1 MSPSTKM
8 TASAYLEKIPVRSY
22 VRVSDLPGTPEASR
36 AALSRAAKD
45 GTIVKAARG
54 LYFKGPKTRFG
65 MARPNT
71 LDTALE
77 VVGKEGTGPCG
88 FSAARAFGLTTQV
101 PAKVELAISG
111 PVREGL
117 DGVKLYTRNNPARRK
132 LSYLDIA
139 LLEVLREP
147 AVVESGWAA
156 LVNAAKRLVKENRVH
171 PDLIAAA
178 VPRERP
184 EVRTR
189 WSELSK
195 ALAV

>member
-1 MSPSTKM
+1 MTSSSKM
-8 TASAYLEKIPVRSY
+8 TASAYLEALPVRTY
-22 VRVSDLPGTPEASR
+22 VRAGDLPGSPDASR
-36 AALSRAAKD
+36 TALSRAAKD
-45 GTIVKAARG
+45 GKIVKAARG

-65 MARPNT
+65 MARPNA

-77 VVGKEGTGPCG
+77 VAGKEGTGPCG
-88 FSAARAFGLTTQV
+88 FSAARAFGLTTQI
-101 PAKVELAISG
+101 PAKVELAVTG
-111 PVREGL
+111 RAPEGL
-117 DGVKLYTRNNPARRK
+117 EGVKLHTRNNPARRK

-147 AVVESGWAA
+147 AVVESGWTA
-156 LVNAAKRLVKENRVH
+156 LVNAARLSVKENRVH

-189 WSELSK
+189 WNELSK
-195 ALAV
+195 ALTV

>member
-1 MSPSTKM
+1 M
-8 TASAYLEKIPVRSY
+8 TASAYLETIPVKSY
-22 VRVSDLPGTPEASR
+22 VRARDLPGSPEASR

-45 GTIVKAARG
+45 GKVVKAARG

-77 VVGKEGTGPCG
+77 VLGKEGIGPCG

-111 PVREGL
+111 PAPEGL
-117 DGVKLYTRNNPARRK
+117 DGVKLHTRNNPARRK

-147 AVVESGWAA
+147 AVIESGWTAF
-156 LVNAAKRLVKENRVH
+156 VSAAKRSVKEKRIH

-178 VPRERP
+178 VPRESP
-184 EVRTR
+184 DVRRR
-189 WSELSK
+189 WSELTM
-195 ALAV
+195 ALAA